1 MRMVR
6 FNDERLPRALRSHCV
21 SAVSA
26 STSATPIVLVD
37 GLSGAG
43 KSTCARLI
51 ADAVRAD
58 LRVPARVLG
67 PDSWYAGWEGLRD
80 AQATTCDLLTAL
92 RNGRVGE
99 YATWDWTASSPS
111 ETVAVTPGV
120 VTIVEGCGVLTRCTR
135 PLADAAIW
143 VEAEGGEPVRYQ
155 RAIDR
160 DGETYRMWWD
170 TWARQDE
177 ARLED
182 DRPDDL
188 ADLVVLT

>member
-1 MRMVR
+1 MIMVR
-6 FNDERLPRALRSHCV
+6 FDGEHLPEALRSHCM

-51 ADAVRAD
+51 ADAVRKQAH
-58 LRVPARVLG
+58 LPARVLG

-80 AQATTCDLLTAL
+80 AQATTCSLLTAL
-92 RNGRVGE
+92 RQGRVGE
-99 YATWDWTASSPS
+99 YGTWDWAASAPL
-111 ETVAVTPGV
+111 EKVTVAPGV

-160 DGETYRMWWD
+160 DGDTYRLWWD
-170 TWARQDE
+170 TWARQDR
-177 ARLED
+177 ARLEAD
-182 DRPDDL
+182 APRVL
-188 ADLVVLT
+188 ADLILLT